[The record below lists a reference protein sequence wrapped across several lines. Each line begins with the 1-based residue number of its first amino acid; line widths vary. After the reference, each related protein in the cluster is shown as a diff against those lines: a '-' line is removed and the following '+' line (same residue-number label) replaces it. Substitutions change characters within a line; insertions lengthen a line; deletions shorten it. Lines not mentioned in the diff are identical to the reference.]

1 MPIGGR
7 LMLTRAEYI
16 QARDRAAQMMKD
28 AGVIINQKEI
38 EEMDVADFGLNDL
51 MAEGG
56 QMLTFFNTDRIS
68 AKVIALFPR
77 QTLPE
82 HWHTAYGQDP
92 GKEETIRVIWGTLY
106 FCRQGENTLKMA
118 KIPKGKEEFYTAR
131 EETVMT
137 PGSQITVEPGVKH
150 WFQAGDEG
158 AVAFSFSS
166 SARDALDPFT
176 DKNIVRITK
185 IVD

>member
-82 HWHTAYGQDP
+82 H
-92 GKEETIRVIWGTLY
+92 
-106 FCRQGENTLKMA
+106 
-118 KIPKGKEEFYTAR
+118 
-131 EETVMT
+131 
-137 PGSQITVEPGVKH
+137 
-150 WFQAGDEG
+150 
-158 AVAFSFSS
+158 
-166 SARDALDPFT
+166 
-176 DKNIVRITK
+176 
-185 IVD
+185 